1 MSTKWKAF
9 NIRMPEELF
18 PLYDFLQGELNYFLS
33 DSHSRNMLNSIDLS
47 KHRGDIWR
55 DMRDL
60 FQSRIRQWTIHNKTW
75 HSYILFE
82 NLRRELESKRQKTII
97 YDELKKNNFEIN
109 ESLFNNL
116 HDLKIY
122 PTRGQV
128 ANIQRS
134 GQTPVLA
141 YSATLNLDYSTS
153 ARQFFKMKEGNICQ
167 IQVSKNEWIDYE
179 IVLPSSIDHR
189 FTGKIAKP
197 RFVKRKRDGKYI
209 GICSYEYEVEKLG
222 KENKHILGVDIG
234 QVKLFSAVCLHKNG
248 EYSNEYVNSIRLKAS
263 QKKIDNLYKE
273 KEILRDKID
282 AYDNLGIDNS
292 KKACWLDLY
301 NHISNKIIN
310 SKKSQAQLISY
321 EVVELAK
328 QLHCKEIHIENLSW
342 MGTLGGKWNHAE
354 IHKWIQDKGDSYG
367 IKVKKVSAFN
377 SSKEHPITKAIGTVV
392 DRNIVF
398 ANNETIDRDLLA
410 SINLAVRSTN
420 IKIKNVK
427 KVKTKHCKTK
437 SNKKKIT
444 SLIAELKKGN
454 AEIVAFLPNVA
465 KSSDKLDLIVRSL
478 NEVLSCNSLLG
489 LCYQKCQL

>member
-18 PLYDFLQGELNYFLS
+18 PLYDFLQGELNYFLL
-33 DSHSRNMLNSIDLS
+33 DENSRNMLNSIDLS
-47 KHRGDIWR
+47 QHRGNIWR

-60 FQSRIRQWTIHNKTW
+60 FQSRIAQWTIHNKTW

-82 NLRRELESKRQKTII
+82 NLRRELESKRQRII
-97 YDELKKNNFEIN
+97 IFEELEKNDFVIN
-109 ESLFNNL
+109 EVLFDNL
-116 HDLKIY
+116 HDLNVY

-134 GQTPVLA
+134 GQPPVLA
-141 YSATLNLDYSTS
+141 YSSTLNLDYSTS
-153 ARQFFKMKEGNICQ
+153 EKQIFKMKDANVCQ
-167 IQVSKNEWIDYE
+167 IKVSKKEWINYE

-222 KENKHILGVDIG
+222 KENKNILGVDIG
-234 QVKLFSAVCLHKNG
+234 KVKLFSAICLHKNG
-248 EYSNEYVNSIRLKAS
+248 EYSDEYINSKRLAS
-263 QKKIDNLYKE
+263 SQQKINNLYNE
-273 KEILRDKID
+273 KQILRDKID
-282 AYDNLGIDNS
+282 AYDKLGLDNN

-301 NHISNKIIN
+301 NKISDKIIN

-342 MGTLGGKWNHAE
+342 MSSLGGKWNHAE
-354 IHKWIQDKGDSYG
+354 IHKWIEDKADSYG

-377 SSKEHPITKAIGTVV
+377 SSKEHPVTKEIGTPVN
-392 DRNIVF
+392 RNIIF
-398 ANNETIDRDLLA
+398 ANNEKIDRDLLA
-410 SINLAVRSTN
+410 SINLAVRSTS
-420 IKIKNVK
+420 IKIKNIK
-427 KVKTKHCKTK
+427 KVKTKRCKTK
-437 SNKKKIT
+437 SNKNKIK
-444 SLIAELKKGN
+444 SLIADLKKGN
-454 AEIVAFLPNVA
+454 AEIVAFLTNVTNS
-465 KSSDKLDLIVRSL
+465 KKTELVVRPL